1 MKAAVLYGKT
11 RIRATA
17 LLPRPATRDI
27 MAGMNHNEWA
37 DVFRECYVKA
47 VAAYRGGNRQPA
59 TFFDA
64 DETAF
69 LAGIGCTP
77 QELYDFAEDWCGSQ
91 EPSFA
96 TVLLITAARRDYFLT
111 IQKSQPTGRMIAM
124 ADLPAK
130 DAALG
135 GFIWL
140 PRQIAKARAK
150 LAGEMPADLMYG
162 CGGDR
167 AFFKRVKCH
176 PADFLRVVWAA
187 HDDDQKIIAYIRQCA
202 GGR

>member
-1 MKAAVLYGKT
+1 
-11 RIRATA
+11 
-17 LLPRPATRDI
+17 
-27 MAGMNHNEWA
+27 MNHYDWD
-37 DVFRECYVKA
+37 DVFRTCYLKA
-47 VAAYRGGNRQPA
+47 VEEYRGGNRQPA
-59 TFFDA
+59 TFFTA
-64 DETAF
+64 AESAF

-77 QELYDFAEDWCGSQ
+77 QEVYDFAEDWHTAQ

-111 IQKSQPTGRMIAM
+111 IQKGQPASRVISVN
-124 ADLPAK
+124 DLPAK
-130 DAALG
+130 DAALA
-135 GFIWL
+135 GFPWL

-150 LAGEMPADLMYG
+150 LAGEMPAELMYC

-187 HDDDQKIIAYIRQCA
+187 RDDDQKIIAHIRQCA
-202 GGR
+202 GS